1 MDLQEV
7 FVVVYPHRHGVLAK
21 YQLFTY
27 TLYIQPFHFPRSLI
41 VYLGF
46 LHQQYLWHGNVSY
59 VFLRVLTQ
67 QCIFVCIITSAVDY
81 LVKEVFTKFC
91 NFLRTCMIFRINKKK
106 KYQRHKIHVSLIH
119 VGTFLNLILCWQFQ
133 ALPQHRFRKWQD
145 IPKILRTIC
154 RLKKSLYVNILI

>member
-1 MDLQEV
+1 MINFKKQQQSVGKTSQIMTRTTNSEPIHVDYLSTFSSVNIKILAAKTCVMKAVRLFDGHTQAWRFFTRMDLQEV

-59 VFLRVLTQ
+59 VFLRVLT
-67 QCIFVCIITSAVDY
+67 
-81 LVKEVFTKFC
+81 
-91 NFLRTCMIFRINKKK
+91 
-106 KYQRHKIHVSLIH
+106 
-119 VGTFLNLILCWQFQ
+119 
-133 ALPQHRFRKWQD
+133 
-145 IPKILRTIC
+145 
-154 RLKKSLYVNILI
+154 

>member
-1 MDLQEV
+1 MIHNFTWSTLKKQQYSVGKTSQIMTRTTNSEPIHVDYLSTFSSVNIKILAAKTCVMKAVRLFDGHTQAWRFFTCMDLQEV

-59 VFLRVLTQ
+59 VFLRVLT
-67 QCIFVCIITSAVDY
+67 
-81 LVKEVFTKFC
+81 
-91 NFLRTCMIFRINKKK
+91 
-106 KYQRHKIHVSLIH
+106 
-119 VGTFLNLILCWQFQ
+119 
-133 ALPQHRFRKWQD
+133 
-145 IPKILRTIC
+145 
-154 RLKKSLYVNILI
+154 

>member
-1 MDLQEV
+1 MIHNFTWSTFKKQQHSVGKTSQIITRTTNSEPIHVDYLSTFSSVNIKILAAKTCVMKAVRLFDGHTQAWRFFTWMDLQEV

-59 VFLRVLTQ
+59 VFLRVLT
-67 QCIFVCIITSAVDY
+67 Y
-81 LVKEVFTKFC
+81 
-91 NFLRTCMIFRINKKK
+91 M
-106 KYQRHKIHVSLIH
+106 
-119 VGTFLNLILCWQFQ
+119 
-133 ALPQHRFRKWQD
+133 
-145 IPKILRTIC
+145 
-154 RLKKSLYVNILI
+154 